1 MPASPRAEI
10 GLGTWLDQDAERR
23 EGRRG
28 RLAASDG
35 LVPELL
41 WVVLIVGAVLVVGFM
56 LLFADP
62 AERAWVQALMMGSVT
77 AVVVAGLLIAIGFY
91 TRPLALVFAAYTLAT
106 ALIGHRYW
114 ALQGM
119 EQYMAMINFY
129 KNVSI
134 IGGLLLLALT
144 GPGRYSLDRK

>member
-1 MPASPRAEI
+1 MASTGNPAPSWRPRSRWQIE
-10 GLGTWLDQDAERR
+10 
-23 EGRRG
+23 
-28 RLAASDG
+28 LAG
-35 LVPELL
+35 
-41 WVVLIVGAVLVVGFM
+41 
-56 LLFADP
+56 
-62 AERAWVQALMMGSVT
+62 
-77 AVVVAGLLIAIGFY
+77 GLLIAIGFY